1 MELLLKRLE
10 HGEGREADGQLLL
23 NVCSHIGGN
32 SLCALG
38 DAAIG
43 PVKSLVERF
52 WPEVEQHIREKR
64 CPFPQRRYFANG
76 A

>member
-1 MELLLKRLE
+1 MELLLSRIE
-10 HGEGREADGQLLL
+10 HGEGRPGDPDLLMAVSG
-23 NVCSHIGGN
+23 NVGGN

-43 PVKSLVERF
+43 PVRSLIKTFR
-52 WPEVEQHIREKR
+52 PEVDRHIAEHG
-64 CPFPQRRYFANG
+64 CPFPERRFFAEG

>member
-1 MELLLKRLE
+1 MARLE
-10 HGEGREADGQLLL
+10 HGEGRPGDPQLLL
-23 NVCSHIGGN
+23 SICKNIGGN

-43 PVKSLVERF
+43 PVRSLVERF
-52 WPEVEQHIREKR
+52 PDEIQAHLDQRG
-64 CPFPQRRYFANG
+64 CPYPHRRYFAAG